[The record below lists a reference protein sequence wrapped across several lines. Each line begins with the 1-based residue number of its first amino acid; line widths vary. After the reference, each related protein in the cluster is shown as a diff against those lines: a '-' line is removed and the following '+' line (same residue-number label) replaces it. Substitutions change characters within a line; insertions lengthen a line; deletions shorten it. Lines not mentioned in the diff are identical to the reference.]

1 MQKSSEGP
9 CSLSPACSLPPFLP
23 NHSSQWAAFSL
34 ESSLLIFL
42 LLVLVFPEK
51 IVFALDFNLINFY
64 PREDISRFI
73 LLLGLPLEIS
83 GHSWRACV
91 GPTASQAQ
99 KSHLETYVAEAF
111 LLPPTVNGNAPKDPT
126 SCWDTVSFCFLGL
139 LVLKVNFSLEQFSLH
154 CELQQSEFVADSAL
168 DCQAMEMN

>member
-9 CSLSPACSLPPFLP
+9 CSLSLACSLPPFLP

-42 LLVLVFPEK
+42 LLMLVFPEK

-64 PREDISRFI
+64 PWEDISCFI

-99 KSHLETYVAEAF
+99 KSHLETYVAEVF
-111 LLPPTVNGNAPKDPT
+111 PLLL
-126 SCWDTVSFCFLGL
+126 WL
-139 LVLKVNFSLEQFSLH
+139 
-154 CELQQSEFVADSAL
+154 
-168 DCQAMEMN
+168 MEMHRRIPLPAGIWFLFAS